1 VAQLHSSDADPAGA
15 TTNEH
20 PVAGSEPTM
29 VEQSGDRRGRDGQ
42 RGGRGEV
49 EGRWHVAQSIG
60 VDRDELGSSTR
71 PPEDRADREHTP
83 HTVADLEPADVPAAL
98 LDLAGEVDPDG
109 EREPVAGDDLEVA
122 GPRTDLATIKA
133 GRADADEHLSRS
145 RLRDRDLV
153 ELEDLRWPVPVVTG
167 GEHVRSCR
175 STFGGSLERYD
186 ARKRR

>member
-1 VAQLHSSDADPAGA
+1 VIAEVATGNAAAAVRSR
-15 TTNEH
+15 
-20 PVAGSEPTM
+20 VAGTWPSRSASTATNSAAVPVPLRIALT
-29 VEQSGDRRGRDGQ
+29 
-42 RGGRGEV
+42 
-49 EGRWHVAQSIG
+49 
-60 VDRDELGSSTR
+60 GS
-71 PPEDRADREHTP
+71 TP